1 MAKGMNRLDIFEAF
15 WGQCLEQVLFADPI
29 DAVPCELF
37 TPLTDK
43 DAVLIEGFWRC
54 SVFADIQLE
63 ESAGFL
69 FKLNDPEP
77 VTFSEDGQCVLLG
90 VKVIQ
95 VQSGDFT
102 GPGA

>member
-1 MAKGMNRLDIFEAF
+1 MNGIEVLESFRRKGFYKIF
-15 WGQCLEQVLFADPI
+15 FADPI
-29 DAVPCELF
+29 DAVPCGLF
-37 TPLTDK
+37 PPLTDK

-54 SVFADIQLE
+54 SVFADIQLK

-77 VTFSEDGQCVLLG
+77 VTFSQDGQCVLLG

-95 VQSGDFT
+95 VQCGDFT
-102 GPGA
+102 GPGT

>member
-1 MAKGMNRLDIFEAF
+1 MNRLDIFKTF
-15 WGQCLEQVLFADPI
+15 RRQCLDQVLFADPI
-29 DAVPCELF
+29 DTVPCELL

-43 DAVLIEGFWRC
+43 DAVLIEGFWGC
-54 SVFADIQLE
+54 SVFADIQLK

-77 VTFSEDGQCVLLG
+77 ISFSQDGQCVLPG

-95 VQSGDFT
+95 IQCRDLT